1 MEELKEIV
9 FGFIFSLFDSL
20 FVVLLGFIF
29 FDYITGVLKAIVQKK
44 LSSEL
49 GAKGI
54 SHKILIFIVVAMS
67 KLIDQFI
74 IGNGD
79 MIRTSVTIFYIC
91 NEGISILENAVDV
104 GLPIPDN
111 LKSILKSNMSESNKQ
126 DKE

>member
-79 MIRTSVTIFYIC
+79 MIRNSVTIFYIC